1 MTPPEA
7 PPSMDPPPEPWK
19 SLYRRYRPQRFGEV
33 RGQDHVTRTLRNE
46 VRDGRV
52 THAYLF
58 SGPRGTGKTS
68 TARIL
73 AKALNCEAPDDGEPD
88 GTCAACVA
96 IAEGSS
102 LDVHELDAASN
113 NGIDAMRDL
122 VSRAALG
129 TPGRWKVYIVDE
141 VHMLSAPASNA
152 LLKTLEEPPGH
163 VIFVLAT
170 TDPQKVLPTI
180 RSRAQHFEFRLLP
193 TELIAE
199 HLRWVVDDAQLDV
212 SSADLDRV
220 ARRGH
225 GSARDALSVLDQV
238 AAAGGLEDE
247 AEAADEV
254 VEALCDR
261 DAGRALMAIAQR
273 SAAGHDARQVT
284 RDLLERLRQVFLATM
299 ARSLVGLPD
308 EELERVEDQAH
319 RLGPAAIVRAMEA
332 LGDALVAMRD
342 APDPR
347 VLLEVALV
355 RQCRPD
361 ADNSPAALLERI
373 ERLERGQSGRGASV
387 TGQDE
392 PPGAEPKAARP
403 ADRARAALG
412 GVRAAPASPPPA
424 AKPEPAPS
432 EAAPPNPA
440 PPNPA
445 PKTAPPKTAPPRPAP
460 PNAASSAPAPFP
472 TRDELTLAWGDVVL
486 AALPQRAKVRFGG
499 GHFVGVDDVSATFAL
514 PNPVHRDRCEE
525 CRPEVEQALASHFG
539 RPVPLRLIVVEP
551 GTPSSAGTVETQP
564 DDEIDLTDLRDA
576 PAAEVASP
584 VDHVMQI
591 FEGAEVVED

>member
-1 MTPPEA
+1 MTPPET
-7 PPSMDPPPEPWK
+7 PPPPGPWK

-73 AKALNCEAPDDGEPD
+73 AKALNCEAPVDGEPD
-88 GTCAACVA
+88 GTCASCVA
-96 IAEGSS
+96 IGEGSS

-113 NGIDAMRDL
+113 NGVDAMRDL

-163 VIFVLAT
+163 VVFVLAT

-193 TELIAE
+193 TDLIAE
-199 HLRWVVDDAQLDV
+199 HLRWVAEDARLDV
-212 SSADLDRV
+212 SPADLDRV

-247 AEAADEV
+247 TDAADEV

-261 DAGRALMAIAQR
+261 DAGRALVAVARR

-308 EELERVEDQAH
+308 EELARVEDQAR

-361 ADNSPAALLERI
+361 ADVSLAALLERI
-373 ERLERGQSGRGASV
+373 ERLERGQSGRGAPV
-387 TGQDE
+387 TGQDQ
-392 PPGAEPKAARP
+392 PPGAEPKTARP
-403 ADRARAALG
+403 ADGARAALG
-412 GVRAAPASPPPA
+412 GVRSAAPRPPA
-424 AKPEPAPS
+424 APLEPESAPS
-432 EAAPPNPA
+432 EPEPPA
-440 PPNPA
+440 TEPPG
-445 PKTAPPKTAPPRPAP
+445 TAP
-460 PNAASSAPAPFP
+460 PNAAGPAPGSEGPLP

-486 AALPQRAKVRFGG
+486 AALPQRAKVRFGA
-499 GHFVGVDDVSATFAL
+499 GHFVGVDDASATFAL
-514 PNPVHRDRCEE
+514 PNAVHRDRCEE
-525 CRPEVEQALASHFG
+525 CRPEVEQTLASHFG
-539 RPVPLRLIVVEP
+539 RPVPLRLIVAEA
-551 GTPSSAGTVETQP
+551 GTPPNADMLSPPP
-564 DDEIDLTDLRDA
+564 DDEIVLTELRDA
-576 PAAEVASP
+576 PPAGVASP
-584 VDHVMQI
+584 VDHVMQV